1 MADPGTPRWVQA
13 ETDRVRRV
21 ESDYDEAWG
30 RGDVDGLLRC
40 LTDDV
45 VLVSPRGDVARGSAE
60 ARALLVE
67 LFAGWARGSSHRS
80 TVLRVDLLTE
90 DVAVLDG
97 TARLSGLGPQAP
109 GVDPDGSMVHGYTD
123 VLVRRDGRW
132 RIAHVRARTGGEE
145 LDEPGR

>member
-1 MADPGTPRWVQA
+1 MADPGTPEGAQD

-30 RGDVDGLLRC
+30 RGDVDGMLRC

-45 VLVSPRGDVARGSAE
+45 VLVSPRGDVARGSGE
-60 ARALLVE
+60 VRALFE
-67 LFAGWARGSSHRS
+67 QLFAGWARGSSHRS

-109 GVDPDGSMVHGYTD
+109 GVGSDGTMVHGYTD
-123 VLVRRDGRW
+123 VLLRRDGRW
-132 RIAHVRARTGGEE
+132 RIAHVRARPGGEE
-145 LDEPGR
+145 PAEPGR